1 MWSVITLLR
10 LIHPDGDLLHEEVH
24 LDDEIPSKARNIIVL
39 GIRNNESF
47 VLGNNGD
54 HY

>member
-1 MWSVITLLR
+1 VITLLQ
-10 LIHPDGDLLHEEVH
+10 LIHPNGDLPHKEVH
-24 LDDEIPSKARNIIVL
+24 LDDEIPSNARNIIVL

-47 VLGNNGD
+47 VLGNDEN